1 MYKGVWIKAKNGRIN
16 AVLSTDTENPRKNP
30 QVLIHEKT
38 TGCPQVI
45 VD

>member
-1 MYKGVWIKAKNGRIN
+1 MYKGVWIKRKNGKDKCGLIHI
-16 AVLSTDTENPRKNP
+16 LKIRKNP
-30 QVLIHEKT
+30 QVLIHKKT